1 MTTKNSKS
9 SKPSNF
15 IVMTIAAIGE
25 GGKVNDTL
33 TNTGKAY
40 ATMRGY
46 NYTGKRKEE
55 QTNPSMFFDV
65 KAYSKDDTVSPFVQE
80 VADIAK
86 GEKVTVKGRFGFRQ
100 WVSQS
105 GIQKEAL
112 EIIASS
118 VEEYDPKDKETRPSN
133 FAMLTFKA
141 HIKPDDVPMSF
152 TQSGKSMAKVRAH
165 LSMGKDGNGEYRPS
179 FWCNILHVSKDEN
192 PDEVI
197 NAICDLKNG
206 DYFTVKVN
214 SCVRNGL
221 ARMQTATMFH
231 AMVIPFGRTA
241 LSHSTGTM
249 IALLLA
255 SRNNLSKISKANLH
269 K

>member
-1 MTTKNSKS
+1 MTTKISKS
-9 SKPSNF
+9 SKPNNF

-25 GGKVNDTL
+25 GGKLNDTL
-33 TNTGKAY
+33 TSTGKAF

-55 QTNPSMFFDV
+55 QTHPSMFFDV
-65 KAYSKDDTVSPFVQE
+65 KAYSKDDTISPFVQE

-118 VEEYDPKDKETRPSN
+118 VEEYDPKAEGARPSN
-133 FAMLTFKA
+133 FAMLTLKA
-141 HIKPDDVPMSF
+141 HVKEDDVPMSF
-152 TQSGKSMAKVRAH
+152 TQGGKAMAKVRAH

-179 FWCNILHVSKDEN
+179 FWVNVLHVSKDEN

-197 NAICDLKNG
+197 NAISNLEKG
-206 DYFTVKVN
+206 DYFTVKGTLVREEWTGKDADGNEVPRHSYSIWAN
-214 SCVRNGL
+214 SIEPFYWDDAPAVRQGEPL
-221 ARMQTATMFH
+221 EDLEGEPA
-231 AMVIPFGRTA
+231 
-241 LSHSTGTM
+241 
-249 IALLLA
+249 
-255 SRNNLSKISKANLH
+255 
-269 K
+269 

>member
-25 GGKVNDTL
+25 GGNVNDTL
-33 TNTGKAY
+33 TSTGKAF

-55 QTNPSMFFDV
+55 QTHPSMFFDV
-65 KAYSKDDTVSPFVQE
+65 KAYSRDDTISPFVQE

-86 GEKVTVKGRFGFRQ
+86 GEKVTVNGRFGFRQ

-112 EIIASS
+112 DIIASS
-118 VEEYDPKDKETRPSN
+118 VEEYDPKDKESRPSN
-133 FAMLTFKA
+133 FVMLTLKV
-141 HIKPDDVPMSF
+141 HIKPDDAPLSF
-152 TQSGKSMAKVRAH
+152 TQTGKAMAKVRAH

-179 FWCNILHVSKDEN
+179 FWCNVLHVSKDEN

-197 NAICDLKNG
+197 NALCDLKHG
-206 DYFTVKVN
+206 DYFTVKGTLVREEWTGKDAEGNDVPRHGYSIWAN
-214 SCVRNGL
+214 SIEP
-221 ARMQTATMFH
+221 FH
-231 AMVIPFGRTA
+231 WDDDSAAAGEQEESLEDLEGEPA
-241 LSHSTGTM
+241 
-249 IALLLA
+249 
-255 SRNNLSKISKANLH
+255 
-269 K
+269 